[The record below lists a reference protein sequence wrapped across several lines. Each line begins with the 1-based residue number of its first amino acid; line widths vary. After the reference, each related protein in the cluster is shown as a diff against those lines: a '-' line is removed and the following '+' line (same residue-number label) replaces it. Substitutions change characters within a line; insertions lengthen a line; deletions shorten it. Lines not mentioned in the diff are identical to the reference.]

1 MTIGENIRRI
11 RKERGLTLR
20 QLGDMLGT
28 TEAYI
33 RAYESG
39 RRNPK
44 PGSLERIAKAL
55 DVSPEA
61 LSDSEIDDIKAM
73 HRLFQVFRKYD
84 GELFEYQDS
93 NGNMKIGISF
103 NKLAL
108 MEEWYERY
116 EEYQKQIKVCDEIK
130 DVKTRAKSLLEIE
143 NEFQSWMDNLL

>member
-44 PGSLERIAKAL
+44 PSSLERIAKAL

-116 EEYQKQIKVCDEIK
+116 EEYQKQIKLCDEIK
-130 DVKTRAKSLLEIE
+130 DVKTRANSLLEIE